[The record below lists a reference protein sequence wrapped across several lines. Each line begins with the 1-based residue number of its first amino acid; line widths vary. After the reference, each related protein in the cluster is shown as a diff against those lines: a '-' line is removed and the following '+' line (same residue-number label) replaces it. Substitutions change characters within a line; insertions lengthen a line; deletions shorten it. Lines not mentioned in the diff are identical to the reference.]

1 MSTSAVSYTTRFLSA
16 FRGPVALTT
25 AVASD
30 VRAGVAD
37 LAGSV
42 MWLKTTLFDT
52 FAGAEQRIIGRS
64 GDQLE
69 LTGHGL
75 PSNTSVRIF
84 ATSGGS
90 IPGGLA
96 ANTVYYVRVIDADHI
111 ELSASSG
118 PGAAVTITADGS
130 GDQWIQTIPD
140 WISTTLVSNA
150 TYGAG
155 LFKNLVMWLAGPQ
168 TVTGAKTFA
177 DITVSGTNKYKTAAR
192 SVARALPGMWMRTS
206 NNTVW
211 RLPIS
216 AAVGTIYEA
225 TIELPH
231 SQVLSALHVR
241 AARTGLSG
249 VFPAQKMRVSVIKT
263 AILTGTE
270 TAVLAATEDPE
281 SDVGVYETTHTLDFT
296 GIAHTIDAVNYTY
309 TIRLEGELSPD
320 GQACSFKSVWAD
332 VTATSVGH
340 WS

>member
-1 MSTSAVSYTTRFLSA
+1 VTRFLSV
-16 FRGPVALTT
+16 FRGPNALTP
-25 AVASD
+25 ANASD
-30 VRAGVAD
+30 VREGVAD
-37 LAGSV
+37 LAGSI

-52 FAGAEQRIIGRS
+52 FAGAEQIIVGRS
-64 GDQLE
+64 GNQLE
-69 LTGHGL
+69 VTGHGL
-75 PSNTSVRIF
+75 PSNTAVRIF

-90 IPGGLA
+90 IPGGLS

-130 GDQWIQTIPD
+130 GDQWIQTVPD

-150 TYGAG
+150 TYGSG

-168 TVTGAKTFA
+168 TVGGAKTFD
-177 DITVSGTNKYKTAAR
+177 DITVSGTNKYKTASR

-211 RLPIS
+211 RLPLS
-216 AAVGTIYEA
+216 AAVGTIFEA
-225 TIELPH
+225 TVEFPH
-231 SQVLSALHVR
+231 GQILSALHVR

-249 VFPAQKMRVSVIKT
+249 VFPTQKMRVSVIKT

-270 TAVLAATEDPE
+270 TNVLAPTEDPE
-281 SDVGVYETTHTLDFT
+281 SDIGVYETTHTIDFS
-296 GIAHTIDAVNYTY
+296 GIAHTIDAANYTY
-309 TIRLEGELSPD
+309 TIRFEGELSPD
-320 GQACSFKSVWAD
+320 GQSCSFKSVWAD
-332 VTATSVGH
+332 VTSASVGH